1 VLQLIAAR
9 ADNLRLAKGYSSGV
23 ATGEGGLTT
32 GAWGQAFGG
41 HADQSM
47 RSGVDGYRANYG
59 GLLLGADKAVSDQW
73 RLGGVFSYSNTL
85 IKNTD
90 YTAGNSTRVNGDG
103 LMGYARLTGQPWY
116 VNLSA
121 GLVAQNYT
129 TSRQIDVISQ
139 TARGSF
145 SGNQYVLNAEGGW
158 PMAMNGMTVTPLAGL
173 MVSYQKQGSYTE
185 SGSIANL
192 IIGNSNSTSIR
203 SAIGAKVEK
212 GHESGYGMVVPYV
225 QARWVHEYDKSTATT
240 NASFAASPTDTAFT
254 TMGVVP
260 VKNLADIVV
269 GVNILKA
276 NDLTLTAQYGIQA
289 GSGFVSQTGALR
301 VRKAF

>member
-1 VLQLIAAR
+1 VLQLISAR
-9 ADNLRLAKGYSSGV
+9 ADNLRHAQAYGSGI
-23 ATGEGGLTT
+23 ATGEGEFTA

-47 RSGVDGYRANYG
+47 KNGVDGYRANYG
-59 GLLLGADKAVSDQW
+59 GLLLGADSAVSEAW

-85 IKNTD
+85 VKNTD
-90 YTAGNSTRVNGDG
+90 YTSGNTTRVNGYG
-103 LMGYARLTGQPWY
+103 LMGYASLTGNPWY

-121 GLVAQNYT
+121 GIVRQNYS
-129 TSRQIDVISQ
+129 TSRQIDVVSQ

-145 SGNQYVLNAEGGW
+145 NGNQYVMSADAGW
-158 PMAMNGMTVTPLAGL
+158 PVAVSGMTVTPLAGITY
-173 MVSYQKQGSYTE
+173 SYQQQDSHTE

-192 IIGNSNSTSIR
+192 IVGQTNSTSIR
-203 SAIGAKVEK
+203 SSIGAKVEK
-212 GHESGYGMVVPYV
+212 GHETAYGTVVPYL

-254 TMGVVP
+254 TMGTVP
-260 VKNLADIVV
+260 VRNMADIVV
-269 GVNILKA
+269 GINILKA

-289 GSGFVSQTGALR
+289 GSGFLSQTGALR